1 MHKGIRLEGLK
12 LDNLDIKITSRIK
25 QKMSVSKITTESL
38 RLGILLA
45 IVGGFLD
52 AYTYV
57 GWGGIFAN
65 AQTGN
70 IVLVSIELSK
80 GQWIQA
86 LLHMPPILAFIV
98 GVVVAESI
106 KKSPPKLF
114 IKDSVRT
121 ILLLEIIVLFI
132 IGFVPTTVPNSFV
145 TVTISF
151 VSSVQISTFRKLHD
165 YPYST
170 TMSTGNLY
178 SASQAAYIAVVNKDR
193 KSALKALGYFTIIFS
208 FIIGAF
214 LGGLITSS
222 IGVKAIWG
230 AAMVL
235 TSAVVLLSAGK
246 KYVSKENI
254 TLNN

>member
-1 MHKGIRLEGLK
+1 MLKGIRLEGLK

-80 GQWIQA
+80 GQWMQA

-178 SASQAAYIAVVNKDR
+178 SASQAAYVAVVNKDR
-193 KSALKALGYFTIIFS
+193 KSALKALEYFTIIFS
-208 FIIGAF
+208 FVLGAF
-214 LGGLITSS
+214 LGGLTTSS

-230 AAMVL
+230 AAMIL

>member
-1 MHKGIRLEGLK
+1 MCGGLK
-12 LDNLDIKITSRIK
+12 VSDLNIKITNRIK
-25 QKMSVSKITTESL
+25 ENIHLNKITTESL

-57 GWGGIFAN
+57 GRGGIFAN

-70 IVLVSIELSK
+70 IVLVSIEISK
-80 GQWIQA
+80 GQWLEA

-98 GVVVAESI
+98 GVVVAETI
-106 KKSPPKLF
+106 KKSPPKIF

-121 ILLLEIIVLFI
+121 ILYLEILVLFI
-132 IGFVPTTVPNSFV
+132 IGFVPGTVPNSFV

-151 VSSVQISTFRKLHD
+151 VASVQVSTFRKLHN

-178 SASQAAYIAVVNKDR
+178 SASQAAYVAFVNKDR
-193 KSALKALGYFTIIFS
+193 ASALKALGYFTIIF
-208 FIIGAF
+208 FFVLGAF
-214 LGGLITSS
+214 LGGLTTSYF
-222 IGVKAIWG
+222 GVKAIWG
-230 AAMVL
+230 AALVL
-235 TSAVVLLSAGK
+235 ICAVILLSYGEQLK
-246 KYVSKENI
+246 GSM
-254 TLNN
+254 